1 MPTRPHGLAL
11 PRCVVCRR
19 ACIPMADYDAPVCVR
34 CDADVEAIL
43 TRAALP
49 AAAAALLTP
58 PTPLNPPTPL
68 PVALAR
74 LMTARQHTAEELTA

>member
-1 MPTRPHGLAL
+1 
-11 PRCVVCRR
+11 
-19 ACIPMADYDAPVCVR
+19 MADYDVAVCIR

-49 AAAAALLTP
+49 AAAAGLLP

-74 LMTARQHTAEELTA
+74 LTAARQHTAEELTA